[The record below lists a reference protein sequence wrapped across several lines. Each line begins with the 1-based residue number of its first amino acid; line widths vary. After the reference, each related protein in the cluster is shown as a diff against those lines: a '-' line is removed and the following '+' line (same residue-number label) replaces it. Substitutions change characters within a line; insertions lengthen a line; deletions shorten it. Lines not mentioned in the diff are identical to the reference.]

1 MSIQLVKRGQIN
13 KNKSVF
19 IKIIAVIFALVS
31 VGIYLAVIGY
41 EPFKVYGS
49 MLEGSVL
56 SIYNMKETIIK
67 AIPILICSLG
77 LGIAFKMNFW
87 NIGAEGQMLFG
98 AFGAAF
104 IALNLDL
111 PKPLLLTLMIIVGMI
126 CAGLWALIPGYFQ
139 VQWKTNETITTLMM
153 NYIALKFITFLQYG
167 PWKDPKAMGFPKI
180 ATFSKEAKLPSIFNI
195 NIGWI
200 IALVL
205 VIAVNLFLNH
215 SKKGF
220 EASVIGES
228 KETARYVGMNTK
240 KTILMSVFISGAIC
254 GLAGAIQASAV
265 SRTLSVEIT
274 QNSGNIAIIV
284 AWLSNL
290 KPGIMIIVS
299 FLFAALLEG
308 GEHIQIVYEIPAALA
323 NIIQA
328 TVLFF
333 ILGSE
338 FFIKYQIRFKN
349 RVARSSYSKEVK

>member
-1 MSIQLVKRGQIN
+1 MSIQLVKRGQISKKEN
-13 KNKSVF
+13 IF
-19 IKIIAVIFALVS
+19 IKFIAVLLALVC

-41 EPFKVYGS
+41 QPLEVYAS

-56 SIYNMKETIIK
+56 SVYNMKETITK

-104 IALNLDL
+104 IALNVNL
-111 PKPLLLTLMIIVGMI
+111 PRPLLLTLMLLAGMV
-126 CAGLWALIPGYFQ
+126 CAGLWALIPGFFH

-167 PWKDPKAMGFPKI
+167 PWKDPHAMGFPKI
-180 ATFSKEAKLPSIFNI
+180 ATFSKKAKLPSVFDI

-200 IALVL
+200 IALIL
-205 VIAVNLFLNH
+205 VVIVHLFLNH

-240 KTILMSVFISGAIC
+240 KTVMIAVFIGGAIC
-254 GLAGAIQASAV
+254 GLAGAIQASAI

-290 KPGIMIIVS
+290 KPGIMIFVS

-308 GEHIQIVYEIPAALA
+308 GDYIQIVYEIPAALA

-338 FFIKYQIRFKN
+338 FFIKYHIRFKKYPHT
-349 RVARSSYSKEVK
+349 REVQ